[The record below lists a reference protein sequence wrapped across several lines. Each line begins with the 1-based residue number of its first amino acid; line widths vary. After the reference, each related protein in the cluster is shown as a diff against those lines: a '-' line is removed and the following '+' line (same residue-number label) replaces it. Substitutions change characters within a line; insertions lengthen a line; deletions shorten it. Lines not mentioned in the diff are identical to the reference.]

1 MESMTRLTAGLIRPL
16 PSALL
21 AAAVL
26 LTPAL
31 ATEAAAQSDA
41 GTVNATV
48 TVQAEA
54 ISVTGVQDL
63 VFGTHFASEG
73 LVSNELP
80 AVWQI
85 DVSTDPTSVDL
96 SFTLLP
102 TELLD
107 DVFIE
112 GVPLAYGP
120 ESFGAQCAGMLLP
133 ADPVVGL
140 QNCDIMPGAG
150 FATLGDVTLGLD
162 PVQVEL
168 SGATANEY
176 SATIEL
182 TATVN

>member
-1 MESMTRLTAGLIRPL
+1 MESMNRSTAGLTRRSL
-16 PSALL
+16 SALL
-21 AAAVL
+21 VVAVL
-26 LTPAL
+26 FAPAA

-73 LVSNELP
+73 VVANEQP

-85 DVSTDPTSVDL
+85 DVSTDPTSVDF
-96 SFTLLP
+96 SFTVLP

-120 ESFGAQCAGMLLP
+120 ESFGAQCAGILFP

-140 QNCDIMPGAG
+140 QNCDIIPGAG

-162 PVQVEL
+162 PVQVDL
-168 SGATANEY
+168 SSAIANEY

-182 TATVN
+182 TATIN